1 MKSGRNI
8 MLYGDPGTG
17 KTALANLLLTQICG
31 VKEGKDGSPIPNYTI
46 VTANAEWSNFEVI
59 GGISPD
65 DSGGY
70 YFKEGYVADLI
81 VTKNN
86 PIENIKNLENV
97 QMVFKDGIKINDLG
111 LGISEFTNSYYK
123 RR

>member
-1 MKSGRNI
+1 

-17 KTALANLLLTQICG
+17 KTALANLLLSQICG

-70 YFKEGYVADLI
+70 YFKDGYVADAA
-81 VTKNN
+81 K
-86 PIENIKNLENV
+86 
-97 QMVFKDGIKINDLG
+97 
-111 LGISEFTNSYYK
+111 S
-123 RR
+123 

>member
-1 MKSGRNI
+1 MFLATRSFAKGPLLSKNHHHYQGFLKTDKFTFAELNHLNRAGMSTIDTLKSATTISAELCNVSNY
-8 MLYGDPGTG
+8 LG
-17 KTALANLLLTQICG
+17 KL
-31 VKEGKDGSPIPNYTI
+31 
-46 VTANAEWSNFEVI
+46 
-59 GGISPD
+59 
-65 DSGGY
+65 
-70 YFKEGYVADLI
+70 KEGYVADLI

-111 LGISEFTNSYYK
+111 LGVSEFTNSYYK